1 MDSFNAT
8 NKILDNLKKK
18 YKYLDSIFTCTKDM
32 QKAFER
38 QDAVSFERLLDM
50 RGDAMMLA
58 SKLDDDNLVI
68 IEKLPAPLAEKMR
81 AILFPKKF
89 GAANVESLKLD
100 NPLQTNIYDT
110 NKQIGQLLVKIVKL
124 DAEVSAK
131 VNGNAQNGID
141 IKG

>member
-1 MDSFNAT
+1 MDTFNAT

-38 QDAVSFERLLDM
+38 QDAGSFERLLDM

-58 SKLDDDNLVI
+58 SKLDEENLLI

-89 GAANVESLKLD
+89 AAANVESLKLD

>member
-32 QKAFER
+32 QKAFEL

-58 SKLDDDNLVI
+58 SKLDEENLLI

>member
-58 SKLDDDNLVI
+58 SKLDEENLLI

>member
-1 MDSFNAT
+1 MDTFNAT

-58 SKLDDDNLVI
+58 SKLDEENLLI

-89 GAANVESLKLD
+89 SAANVESLKLD

>member
-32 QKAFER
+32 QKAFEL

>member
-38 QDAVSFERLLDM
+38 QDAGSFERLLDM

>member
-58 SKLDDDNLVI
+58 SKLDDDNLLI

>member
-1 MDSFNAT
+1 MDTFNAT

-38 QDAVSFERLLDM
+38 QDAGSFERLLDM

-58 SKLDDDNLVI
+58 SKLDEENLLI

-89 GAANVESLKLD
+89 AAANIE
-100 NPLQTNIYDT
+100 
-110 NKQIGQLLVKIVKL
+110 
-124 DAEVSAK
+124 
-131 VNGNAQNGID
+131 
-141 IKG
+141 

>member
-1 MDSFNAT
+1 MDTFNAT

-38 QDAVSFERLLDM
+38 QDAGSFERLLDM

-58 SKLDDDNLVI
+58 SKLDEENLLI

-81 AILFPKKF
+81 VILFPKKF
-89 GAANVESLKLD
+89 SATNVESLKLD

>member
-1 MDSFNAT
+1 MDTFNAT

-38 QDAVSFERLLDM
+38 QDAGSFERLLDM

-58 SKLDDDNLVI
+58 SKLDEENLLI

-89 GAANVESLKLD
+89 SAPNVESLKLD

>member
-38 QDAVSFERLLDM
+38 QDAGSFERLLDM

-58 SKLDDDNLVI
+58 SKLDDDNLLI

>member
-1 MDSFNAT
+1 MDTFNAT

-38 QDAVSFERLLDM
+38 QDAGSFERLLDM

-58 SKLDDDNLVI
+58 SKLDEENLLI

-89 GAANVESLKLD
+89 SAANVESPKLD

>member
-32 QKAFER
+32 QKAFEL

-89 GAANVESLKLD
+89 SATNVESLKLD